1 MERPNATFCNGN
13 SRVLNNFC
21 LAEFSVYYTLEN
33 KSTKTCD
40 ISQTNLMI
48 IWLRITMKSVLTPLK
63 VKLIISGETMRCRK
77 VRRIFRYHEPNK
89 LLALGKF
96 THYVLLLFYLIR
108 DEKELLS
115 GFPPLQQN
123 KLQKQSVHAF
133 VTIS

>member
-1 MERPNATFCNGN
+1 
-13 SRVLNNFC
+13 
-21 LAEFSVYYTLEN
+21 
-33 KSTKTCD
+33 
-40 ISQTNLMI
+40 
-48 IWLRITMKSVLTPLK
+48 
-63 VKLIISGETMRCRK
+63 MRCRK

-133 VTIS
+133 VTYRDLVDLFCQFNENSITNQGPYR